1 MSIRLLSAIALVAA
15 VTAPVAAEEECP
27 SGFEERIALLEHAPT
42 CAKSRAEFARCSYVA
57 SGDVGLSEV
66 VIKKC
71 EGDFLTKLS
80 KSQRQAYDR
89 QQQHCDRKYANQSG
103 TMYRAFA
110 AFCRADLAK
119 DYSRRFAKGPKS

>member
-1 MSIRLLSAIALVAA
+1 LSIRLLSAIALVAA
-15 VTAPVAAEEECP
+15 VTTPVVAEEECP
-27 SGFEERIALLEHAPT
+27 SGFDERIALLEHAPT
-42 CAKSRAEFARCSYVA
+42 CAKSRADFARCSYVA
-57 SGDVGLSEV
+57 SGDVGLSDV

-80 KSQRQAYDR
+80 RPQRQAYDR
-89 QQQHCDRKYANQSG
+89 QQNQCDRKYQNQSG

-119 DYSRRFAKGPKS
+119 NYSRRFAKGPKS

>member
-1 MSIRLLSAIALVAA
+1 MSIRLFSAIALAAA

-27 SGFEERIALLEHAPT
+27 SGFDERIALLEHAPT
-42 CAKSRAEFARCSYVA
+42 CAKSRKEFERCSYVA
-57 SGDVGLSEV
+57 TGDVGLSEV

-71 EGDFLTKLS
+71 EGDFLTKLG

-89 QQQHCDRKYANQSG
+89 QQKQCDRKYANQSG

-110 AFCRADLAK
+110 AFCRADVAR
-119 DYSRRFAKGPKS
+119 DYSRRFTKGPKS

>member
-1 MSIRLLSAIALVAA
+1 MSIRLFSALALIAAI
-15 VTAPVAAEEECP
+15 TAPVAAEEECP
-27 SGFEERIALLEHAPT
+27 SGFDERIALLERAPT

-57 SGDVGLSEV
+57 TGDIGLSDV

-89 QQQHCDRKYANQSG
+89 QQNQCDRKYQNQSG
-103 TMYRAFA
+103 SMYRAFA

-119 DYSRRFAKGPKS
+119 NYSRRFAKGPKS